1 MFLIGSDAGVE
12 RQFVNP
18 SRAFLDSLSVDS
30 QQVLLYGL
38 VGAVILL
45 AAVLVIYGV
54 FYLSVIGRVHQFGQ
68 LRTIGMTKKQM
79 RKLVSREGRMLFL
92 RAAPLGIV
100 IGGVVG
106 YFLLPAGFSIL
117 NTLLLAVGVFVVVYV
132 ITLLSVHK
140 PAKLAAA
147 VSPME
152 ALRYQPQDGMKA
164 AAGRKR
170 WGWG

>member
-1 MFLIGSDAGVE
+1 MNQWDCQEAMFLIGSDAGVE

-30 QQVLLYGL
+30 QQVLLCGL

-92 RAAPLGIV
+92 RAAP
-100 IGGVVG
+100 
-106 YFLLPAGFSIL
+106 
-117 NTLLLAVGVFVVVYV
+117 
-132 ITLLSVHK
+132 
-140 PAKLAAA
+140 
-147 VSPME
+147 
-152 ALRYQPQDGMKA
+152 
-164 AAGRKR
+164 
-170 WGWG
+170 WGS

>member
-1 MFLIGSDAGVE
+1 
-12 RQFVNP
+12 
-18 SRAFLDSLSVDS
+18 
-30 QQVLLYGL
+30 
-38 VGAVILL
+38 
-45 AAVLVIYGV
+45 
-54 FYLSVIGRVHQFGQ
+54 
-68 LRTIGMTKKQM
+68 MTKKQM

-164 AAGRKR
+164 AAGRKLCR
-170 WGWG
+170 NLTPVGWGDELWKNRKKATVTMLSLALGGILFYDGGHLHDLLRPGRLLPPDLF